1 MKNKLISLL
10 QELIVETDRVNLVGI
25 KVSIMQNTAFLAQ
38 PKTIGEISNIMNAVN
53 SFIDSPNSNNKANV
67 ENVIERLNEKF

>member
-1 MKNKLISLL
+1 M
-10 QELIVETDRVNLVGI
+10 QELIVETDRVNLGGI

-38 PKTIGEISNIMNAVN
+38 PKTIGEIYSIMNAVN
-53 SFIDSPNSNNKANV
+53 SFIDFPNSNNKANV